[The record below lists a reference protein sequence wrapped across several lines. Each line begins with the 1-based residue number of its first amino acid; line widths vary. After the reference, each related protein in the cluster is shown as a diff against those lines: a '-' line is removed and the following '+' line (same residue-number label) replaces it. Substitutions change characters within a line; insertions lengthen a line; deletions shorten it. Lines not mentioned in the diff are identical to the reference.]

1 MGALSGLVRFGKGG
15 VLGAAIGAA
24 AGLLLAP
31 GSGKETRSAL
41 AERIQRTRMAGVDAK
56 ADVEQDLI
64 QRFRGKVN
72 DTAALSEEEFR
83 SKNEHVAAIAHVQT
97 TKPEF

>member
-1 MGALSGLVRFGKGG
+1 MGVIGSLVRFGKGG

-31 GSGKETRSAL
+31 GSGRENRTAL

-56 ADVEQDLI
+56 AATEQDMI
-64 QRFRGKVN
+64 TRYRGKVN
-72 DTAALSEEEFR
+72 DTGALSEAEFQ
-83 SKNEHVAAIAHVQT
+83 SKNEHVAALAHIQS

>member
-1 MGALSGLVRFGKGG
+1 MGVFSGLVRFGKGG

-41 AERIQRTRMAGVDAK
+41 SERIQRTRMAGVDAR

-64 QRFRGKVN
+64 QRFRGKVQ
-72 DTAALSEEEFR
+72 DTSALSEEEFR
-83 SKNEHVAAIAHVQT
+83 SKNEHVAAIVHVQT

>member
-1 MGALSGLVRFGKGG
+1 MGVFSGLVRFGKGG

-31 GSGKETRSAL
+31 GSGKETRSAMS
-41 AERIQRTRMAGVDAK
+41 ERIQRTRLAGVDAK

-64 QRFRGKVN
+64 QRFRGKVS
-72 DTAALSEEEFR
+72 DTSALSEEEFR
-83 SKNEHVAAIAHVQT
+83 SKNDHVAAIAHVQT

>member
-1 MGALSGLVRFGKGG
+1 MGAFSGLVRFGKGG

-31 GSGKETRSAL
+31 GSGKETRTAM
-41 AERIQRTRMAGVDAK
+41 AERIQRTRMAGADAR
-56 ADVEQDLI
+56 ASVEQDLI
-64 QRFRGKVN
+64 QRYRGKVN
-72 DTAALSEEEFR
+72 DGAALSEEEFK
-83 SKNEHVAAIAHVQT
+83 SKNEHVAAIAHVQA

>member
-1 MGALSGLVRFGKGG
+1 MGVFSGLVRFGKGG

-41 AERIQRTRMAGVDAK
+41 SERIQRTRLAGVDAK
-56 ADVEQDLI
+56 SDVEQDLI
-64 QRFRGKVN
+64 QRFRGKVS
-72 DTAALSEEEFR
+72 DSEENVPD
-83 SKNEHVAAIAHVQT
+83 SKLENYIVSWPLKWPKGA
-97 TKPEF
+97 KG

>member
-1 MGALSGLVRFGKGG
+1 MGMLGELVRFGKGG

-41 AERIQRTRMAGVDAK
+41 SERIQRTRMAGVDAK

-83 SKNEHVAAIAHVQT
+83 SKNEHVAAIAHVKT